1 MTILGQEQPVIYR
14 MDDMFDP
21 TTAQMFLN
29 AQQNYVNAMRE
40 DYMQAAQDLKNYNKE
55 FADFYSPYE
64 KDNESWD
71 RLAKEPIRNL
81 MANYGPD
88 MLRSQ
93 EGRARIAQ
101 AIASVPSG
109 QLAKLRASA
118 AQGLQALKVKAE
130 LEAKGLYSQDYQD
143 FLDKMNGRTSF
154 KDWDT
159 LKDGVYN
166 STFSPFQGLGEVTD
180 YIYKGRQPLYK
191 GMKNGSRV
199 YSYDYNDLL
208 NAAQSNAQD
217 FIATPRGA
225 FEWSLAQN
233 AARQQNP
240 NASAEEIQKKAYE
253 ILDNRIAKANMRY
266 LSPERYEADPYA
278 LARFNSSL
286 RMAEQDHAMQKQKQ
300 MAQETSRNQG
310 ILQYSTRKNYD
321 LNASYLDK
329 TLNGQERI
337 RSLMSIENYWNNRLN
352 KAAKLAAKYKN
363 STDAKTKAR
372 VNNEYKYA
380 KAHATWWKNAH
391 NWNDKTLIE
400 KGLITADN
408 NGVVVPTSRFTNAY
422 DYSNKTDITAG
433 TGNDSLMRN
442 AANFYGKYQIDI
454 NTADKSE
461 ADMWKNIFA
470 NTHDLSNMPG
480 TGNKYRSISLNDS
493 GLRYAP
499 IRQAN
504 VSGNRMYQYNSVQ
517 RKFDRWLR
525 SGGAGNGYLVL
536 GGLKLANIPKK
547 NKNGNQVDIQGN
559 VSITNKQFKEFCQK
573 NGITNYTKAAVELG
587 LRCYSGRNNITVST
601 DDVDDDSIRKDSN
614 KYVDTYFTIP
624 MIRTKSNNGGFF
636 WRDLNT
642 LMNKN
647 NFGAAKAYAE
657 EPNAEAASV
666 IME

>member
-88 MLRSQ
+88 LLRSQ

-109 QLAKLRASA
+109 QLAKLKASA

-180 YIYKGRQPLYK
+180 YIYRGRQPLYK

-225 FEWSLAQN
+225 FEWDLAQK

-240 NASAEEIQKKAYE
+240 NASAEDIQKKAYE

-266 LSPERYEADPYA
+266 LSPEKYEVDPFSLEKYRHDLQMKEINAQKAGNRDGSGSSKNRGNSGHSHLSENQFRGIAKVTRSNYDDIKKWIASGKTEDMARITNRMKNYQKKNMMKYASSVNMFKDMSTSDAPSTIAKSFGLHVDDNNRVPITGNMANRLYYSDALRNATYGAKTNRKLPNGDTLAKNKKYNPNKHDYKISPTGHVVTVLCRDGRLRTFVGCNVYTKESDTDRTQTVLKNGVQTKEVINDKHVQWTKQKDMLWYDMHMTTQGSDVEINYDKFILNPSYDPYYEPEIEA
-278 LARFNSSL
+278 YDINIGKSMSDTA
-286 RMAEQDHAMQKQKQ
+286 
-300 MAQETSRNQG
+300 SR
-310 ILQYSTRKNYD
+310 
-321 LNASYLDK
+321 
-329 TLNGQERI
+329 
-337 RSLMSIENYWNNRLN
+337 
-352 KAAKLAAKYKN
+352 
-363 STDAKTKAR
+363 STDETR
-372 VNNEYKYA
+372 
-380 KAHATWWKNAH
+380 
-391 NWNDKTLIE
+391 IE
-400 KGLITADN
+400 
-408 NGVVVPTSRFTNAY
+408 
-422 DYSNKTDITAG
+422 
-433 TGNDSLMRN
+433 
-442 AANFYGKYQIDI
+442 
-454 NTADKSE
+454 
-461 ADMWKNIFA
+461 
-470 NTHDLSNMPG
+470 
-480 TGNKYRSISLNDS
+480 
-493 GLRYAP
+493 
-499 IRQAN
+499 
-504 VSGNRMYQYNSVQ
+504 
-517 RKFDRWLR
+517 
-525 SGGAGNGYLVL
+525 
-536 GGLKLANIPKK
+536 
-547 NKNGNQVDIQGN
+547 
-559 VSITNKQFKEFCQK
+559 
-573 NGITNYTKAAVELG
+573 
-587 LRCYSGRNNITVST
+587 
-601 DDVDDDSIRKDSN
+601 
-614 KYVDTYFTIP
+614 
-624 MIRTKSNNGGFF
+624 
-636 WRDLNT
+636 
-642 LMNKN
+642 
-647 NFGAAKAYAE
+647 
-657 EPNAEAASV
+657 
-666 IME
+666 